1 MPVFS
6 IAHNVRTPDS
16 ILDNHIVTVILS
28 QNKIPRKKSNFMSY
42 LPSPLWIWYLGFGTY
57 FEFEKLCVYIYDR
70 LGILNE
76 KQYAYVAGFQ
86 RTIVSKLHKCFFLAQ
101 CFNIPQKPAIIAYCM
116 CVPWL
121 ANIVL
126 LNKKNTREWKSLMC
140 GLTFRNISKWQGG
153 LEKFKH
159 WSKPYCKGLYWRTET
174 V

>member
-42 LPSPLWIWYLGFGTY
+42 LPSSLWIWYLGFGTY

-116 CVPWL
+116 CVPCMSS
-121 ANIVL
+121 AHPFQ
-126 LNKKNTREWKSLMC
+126 C
-140 GLTFRNISKWQGG
+140 
-153 LEKFKH
+153 
-159 WSKPYCKGLYWRTET
+159 Y
-174 V
+174 